1 MKYFFSA
8 ALFSLSFYASAQGV
22 LDGFIDAPK
31 SKSLALSFSGET
43 ADTYFLGT
51 GDLDFGFNATT
62 FSVYYKHQFNKW
74 LGVAANLP
82 VVNLTP
88 QDGSVYLKTGKQFK
102 LGNDWIVNGVLGA
115 GGTHPLSDYNT
126 ESGTAVGQQTRA
138 IHFRALTQITYRN
151 RWFINGRIGQ
161 NLVQDPTPSSLVYSL
176 KLGYY
181 KNKWYTDVWL
191 EEQAA
196 DGGKDY
202 LGVGELAADNFR
214 QLGVSYQRIGGVI
227 YHQTKEK
234 LGLFLGFGHTLN
246 GRNAFKTS
254 RISGGLVLKL

>member
-1 MKYFFSA
+1 MKYILITLLTLLSISA
-8 ALFSLSFYASAQGV
+8 AAQGV

-31 SKSLALSFSGET
+31 SKSLALSFTGET

-51 GDLDFGFNATT
+51 GDLDFGINSAT
-62 FSVYYKHQFNKW
+62 FSVYYKQQFNKW

-82 VVNLTP
+82 LVNFTP

-102 LGNDWIVNGVLGA
+102 INTNWSLNGLLGL

-126 ESGTAVGQQTRA
+126 ESSTAVGQQTRA
-138 IHFRALTQITYRN
+138 FHFRALTQITYKN
-151 RWFINGRIGQ
+151 RIFLNGRIGQ
-161 NLVQDPTPSSLVYSL
+161 NKVQDPTPSSSVYSV

-181 KNKWYTDVWL
+181 KNKWYTDVWF
-191 EEQAA
+191 EEQMA

-202 LGVGELAADNFR
+202 RGVGELAADNFR
-214 QLGVSYQRIGGVI
+214 QLGVSYKRIGGVV

-234 LGLFLGFGHTLN
+234 LGLFLGFGHTLD

-254 RISGGLVLKL
+254 RVSGGVVLKL